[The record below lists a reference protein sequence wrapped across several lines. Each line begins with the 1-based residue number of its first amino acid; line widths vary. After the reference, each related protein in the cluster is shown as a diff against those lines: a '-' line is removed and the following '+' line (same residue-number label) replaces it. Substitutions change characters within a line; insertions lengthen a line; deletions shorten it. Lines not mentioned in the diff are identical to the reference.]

1 MPETKLFAFP
11 EYENYSTMP
20 NIFDRILGQSRA
32 HNAIYTN
39 FKALSVHFCFIG
51 EKKDT
56 LNQRKKKWRRG
67 SDIVKDEKAG
77 NKLNACKSTF
87 FPLKYSKSIS

>member
-11 EYENYSTMP
+11 QYENYSTMP

-32 HNAIYTN
+32 HNAIYTD

-51 EKKDT
+51 KKRRHFESKEKK
-56 LNQRKKKWRRG
+56 NE
-67 SDIVKDEKAG
+67 DEEMI
-77 NKLNACKSTF
+77 L
-87 FPLKYSKSIS
+87 LKMKQQEIN

>member
-11 EYENYSTMP
+11 QYENYSTMP

-32 HNAIYTN
+32 HNAIYTD

-51 EKKDT
+51 KK
-56 LNQRKKKWRRG
+56 RRHFESKEKKWRWG
-67 SDIVKDEKAG
+67 NDIVKDETAG

-87 FPLKYSKSIS
+87 FSPQV

>member
-51 EKKDT
+51 
-56 LNQRKKKWRRG
+56 KKKKKTLWIKG
-67 SDIVKDEKAG
+67 KKNEDEEVI
-77 NKLNACKSTF
+77 L
-87 FPLKYSKSIS
+87 LKMKKQEIN

>member
-11 EYENYSTMP
+11 QYENYSTMP

-32 HNAIYTN
+32 HNAIYTD

-51 EKKDT
+51 KKRRHFESKEKKNEDEEMI
-56 LNQRKKKWRRG
+56 LLKMKKQE
-67 SDIVKDEKAG
+67 I
-77 NKLNACKSTF
+77 N
-87 FPLKYSKSIS
+87 

>member
-51 EKKDT
+51 KKKRHFESKEKKNEDEEVI
-56 LNQRKKKWRRG
+56 LLKMKKQE
-67 SDIVKDEKAG
+67 I
-77 NKLNACKSTF
+77 N
-87 FPLKYSKSIS
+87 